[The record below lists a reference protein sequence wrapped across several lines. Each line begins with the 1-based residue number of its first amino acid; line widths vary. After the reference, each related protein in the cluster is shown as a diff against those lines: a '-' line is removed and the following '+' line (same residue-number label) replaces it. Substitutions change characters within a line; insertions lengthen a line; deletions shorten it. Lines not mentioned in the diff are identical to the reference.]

1 MNRSGLSEQRFAML
15 SLSVGRGSV
24 RSIRGMGKSIKALTL
39 HGCHRLSND
48 LLSRVR
54 VLDLRAV
61 SVGARDEA

>member
-1 MNRSGLSEQRFAML
+1 MSSL
-15 SLSVGRGSV
+15 SLSCPIVGRGSV

-54 VLDLRAV
+54 LLDLRAL
-61 SVGARDEA
+61 SVGARNEAQTRK